1 MIPKVRIQ
9 MKPSDIINN
18 LLDKNYVEAEKNI
31 KDILYAKMANGIK
44 SQYPSHNE
52 VEEIEEPQEEE

>member
-18 LLDKNYVEAEKNI
+18 LLDKNYVDAEKNI

-44 SQYPSHNE
+44 TQYPGHD